1 MDTNEVFY
9 VGIGSIKRAK
19 EKGKGRSLFWNYVV
33 NKHDYKVEI
42 IQENLSWE
50 IACELEEFLISLY
63 GRRD

>member
-1 MDTNEVFY
+1 MGKVSSIDDRKILIYRHRTLDTNEVFY

-42 IQENLSWE
+42 I
-50 IACELEEFLISLY
+50 
-63 GRRD
+63 